1 MFDDD
6 TSVLP
11 LLRGGEPALLVAKVT
26 EGEEATVEAAL
37 AAMEAAGAT
46 EDDKERASK
55 ARHNFCVFVFLCVF
69 FHPNS

>member
-11 LLRGGEPALLVAKVT
+11 LLRGSEPALLVAKVA
-26 EGEEATVEAAL
+26 EGEDAAGEGAL
-37 AAMEAAGAT
+37 AAMEAGAT

-55 ARHNFCVFVFLCVF
+55 ARHAGRFDVFG
-69 FHPNS
+69 